1 MFYCSNC
8 SSFGHWYLFH
18 LAPICLS
25 HTPTIVSSCYFTSL
39 FPGPIS
45 CSRIIL
51 YISCPI
57 LEQSFL
63 HGALFPF
70 TRAWYWKPK
79 SQYLGVLI
87 AMVLFTEFGG
97 VLILVRNYLIFIS
110 QMCCVSFFVF
120 YFPFPSQNYI
130 LFLWTKKIQLMSLS
144 VTQIFRSL
152 WGCLTW
158 YFFFLWLFIW
168 SCFSLDNFSLSGYC
182 ILKIIE

>member
-1 MFYCSNC
+1 MQRLVEKSFEGREDWQEKGNCESIIFENRNGIYQRNAVVQFEIWRPLIVLISKIFPFIFNFFGKLIFFDHIQYTFLSLWVYCFYFQVLIFQPSLFLPI
-8 SSFGHWYLFH
+8 SIYLFVYMG
-18 LAPICLS
+18 LQLS

-97 VLILVRNYLIFIS
+97 FW
-110 QMCCVSFFVF
+110 F
-120 YFPFPSQNYI
+120 
-130 LFLWTKKIQLMSLS
+130 
-144 VTQIFRSL
+144 
-152 WGCLTW
+152 
-158 YFFFLWLFIW
+158 
-168 SCFSLDNFSLSGYC
+168 
-182 ILKIIE
+182 